1 MTTVFSVCIAVN
13 GKTYK
18 VIDRILYD
26 ENGWDVGRVPIGGD
40 NSTIN
45 KAGCIMQPVLLYSIK
60 SQSLVYMFQAT
71 CLLGKDMP

>member
-26 ENGWDVGRVPIGGD
+26 ENGWDVGRVPDWWG
-40 NSTIN
+40 
-45 KAGCIMQPVLLYSIK
+45 
-60 SQSLVYMFQAT
+60 
-71 CLLGKDMP
+71 